1 MKQIKFDK
9 HEMPLCK
16 EYDNQTCEFE
26 NGDIL
31 YIEDSGVSGTAYKN
45 GYILE
50 LSWYDNETEMCWSGI
65 TVYVASG
72 YIYNVFSYELSYD
85 DNDIEYINSVEYDDF
100 AGCLDVPIYMDPTT
114 EWKALLK
121 ACYMWV

>member
-1 MKQIKFDK
+1 MKRIKFDK
-9 HEMPLCK
+9 HEMPLCE
-16 EYDNQTCEFE
+16 EYDNMTCKFD

-31 YIEDSGVSGTAYKN
+31 YIEDIGISGTAYKN

-50 LSWYDNETEMCWSGI
+50 LSWYDHETEMCWSGI

-72 YIYNVFSYELSYD
+72 YIYNVLSYELAYD
-85 DNDIEYINSVEYDDF
+85 DDDIEYIDNIEYDDF